1 MHFSFT
7 NRPHTRAQTWRRA
20 MCDTQMKEIHSPV
33 NNTPLSEENGLLK
46 ISLLAVSSMLETPSL
61 HNKKNYKIKNKKK

>member
-1 MHFSFT
+1 
-7 NRPHTRAQTWRRA
+7 